1 MWCSQHSITQ
11 TEGWDGGLWVSAP
24 TTLTETQAPSVS
36 WLPLFPGTWRQQ
48 VRKDNE
54 DGTWEV
60 FRARPGRGTH
70 HARSHAITQD
80 AVTWPPKCRRLGN
93 GVSAHTEG
101 RGHGKRRGQG
111 VDDAQLAGLSRGKSL
126 TREEGDSNPGTRE
139 GRASFPQP
147 RRAGVGA
154 SLGRCP
160 LPRDVPPTVAGR
172 VPSPETRGPHQP
184 PAELP
189 LKDTISG
196 ALQTGAEK
204 CGLPPTPP

>member
-48 VRKDNE
+48 VGKDNE

-111 VDDAQLAGLSRGKSL
+111 VEDAQLAGLSRGKSL
-126 TREEGDSNPGTRE
+126 TREERGFKPRDPGRQGQLPSAPESRSRSFPGTM
-139 GRASFPQP
+139 
-147 RRAGVGA
+147 
-154 SLGRCP
+154 
-160 LPRDVPPTVAGR
+160 
-172 VPSPETRGPHQP
+172 P
-184 PAELP
+184 PAQGRPSHRSRKSALP
-189 LKDTISG
+189 G
-196 ALQTGAEK
+196 NTGA
-204 CGLPPTPP
+204 TPASCRTSSEGYN